1 MRRVQVDLNR
11 RNAAGQTP
19 AKYSGPCPATGE
31 RVVAFEPE
39 DGVRASAVVV
49 AVDPVRSIVIL
60 DVDWSSIRDDI
71 LEFTSASTGGLSTS
85 HTSHTGNFS
94 GTAGY
99 FAVPVGLPVAV

>member
-19 AKYSGPCPATGE
+19 AKYSGPRPATGE
-31 RVVAFEPE
+31 QVVAFEPE

-49 AVDPVRSIVIL
+49 AVDPIRSIVIL
-60 DVDWSSIRDDI
+60 DVDWSSIRDDT
-71 LEFTSASTGGLSTS
+71 LEFTSTSTGGLPTP
-85 HTSHTGNFS
+85 HTSRTGNSS

-99 FAVPVGLPVAV
+99 FEVPVGLPAAV